1 MPFLNRIGLGSGR
14 IAAAGSR
21 FPAARD
27 AALAPRAEA
36 WPLPSPGRQKAALL
50 QACSNP
56 RCSSGWL
63 HLLRSRETPVFE
75 GGWCCSQECTL
86 DRVRAA
92 LRREMDARGALRDSH
107 RHRIPLG
114 LAMLEQGWITQQEL
128 RAALA
133 AQRAAGRG
141 RLGQWLIRQGS
152 ASEEMVTRA
161 LGLQWGCPVLRLES
175 HHPGSLAALL
185 PRFFVDAFGALPLR
199 VAAGKIL
206 YLGFEDRVD
215 PALALAVERM
225 TGLRVE
231 VGLVEGSQFRLAHGQ
246 ALEARYPPA
255 ELIEAATEEAMASVL
270 VRAIEKQRAVE
281 ARLVRM
287 HDCCWLRIWSQLQ
300 AGPLPEPASVRDLIA
315 TTSVG

>member
-1 MPFLNRIGLGSGR
+1 MPILSRLGLGSGR
-14 IAAAGSR
+14 NAALESG
-21 FPAARD
+21 FPVAHD
-27 AALAPRAEA
+27 AALASPVET
-36 WPLPSPGRQKAALL
+36 WPLLLPGKRKTALL
-50 QACSNP
+50 RACSNP

-86 DRVRAA
+86 EQVRAA
-92 LRREMDARGALRDSH
+92 LRREMGARGALCDSH

-133 AQRAAGRG
+133 AQRVAGRG
-141 RLGQWLIRQGS
+141 RLGEWLIRQGS

-161 LGLQWGCPVLRLES
+161 LGLQWGCPVLRMES
-175 HHPGSLAALL
+175 HNPENLTVLL

-215 PALALAVERM
+215 PALALAVERA

-231 VGLVEGSQFRLAHGQ
+231 VGLVEGSRFRLAHGR
-246 ALEARYPPA
+246 ALEVRYPPA
-255 ELIEAATEEAMASVL
+255 ELIEAATEEAMASAL
-270 VRAIEKQRAVE
+270 TLAIEEWRAVE
-281 ARLVRM
+281 TRLVRI
-287 HDCCWLRIWSQLQ
+287 HDCFWLRIWVRRQ
-300 AGPLPEPASVRDLIA
+300 AGPFPEPTSVRDLIA
-315 TTSVG
+315 STAVG